1 MCCIYMVTTFS
12 WKERSIFRP
21 FARKSSRAASP
32 SSLNSSSD
40 LFPALP
46 KLSICAHGSSVSQSH
61 GEDSLHTPTACR
73 GNRVT
78 YRTLQAVDLLAE

>member
-1 MCCIYMVTTFS
+1 MVTTFS
-12 WKERSIFRP
+12 SKERSIFRP

-32 SSLNSSSD
+32 SSLNSSRD

-46 KLSICAHGSSVSQSH
+46 KLSICAHGSSGHVSHSH